1 MDPVV
6 ITFKKFNF
14 WNGVKFEISV
24 NVPMFCC
31 SSNITQI
38 RKLLKQI
45 RESDTPEVEHKF
57 IDIMRAVTVSDFD
70 LDLLIMEEDR
80 EKIKKQLEKLG
91 GHT

>member
-1 MDPVV
+1 MDTVEV
-6 ITFKKFNF
+6 TFKKFNF
-14 WNGVKFEISV
+14 WNGVKFEITV
-24 NVPMFCC
+24 NVPIYCS
-31 SSNITQI
+31 SSNITQV

-57 IDIMRAVTVSDFD
+57 IDIMRAFTVSDYY

-91 GHT
+91 G